1 MPSGIPT
8 KKKNGSS
15 QTELVREKKFQD
27 VFANIPIQ
35 NKKATEST
43 SPITPNFQT
52 EIVVK
57 ILYL

>member
-27 VFANIPIQ
+27 VSANIPIQ

-43 SPITPNFQT
+43 SPITPNFQL
-52 EIVVK
+52 K
-57 ILYL
+57 LL